1 MNKALELILG
11 LPGVILFC
19 IAIVVGISITSTGT
33 SPKEECEAA
42 GGKYVQTMKSYH
54 TCKMPKTSV

>member
-1 MNKALELILG
+1 MNKALDLILG

-19 IAIVVGISITSTGT
+19 IAVVVGISMTPSSSTE
-33 SPKEECEAA
+33 KERCEAA

-54 TCKMPKTSV
+54 TCKKESK

>member
-19 IAIVVGISITSTGT
+19 IAVVVGISMTPSGSTE
-33 SPKEECEAA
+33 KERCEAA

-54 TCKMPKTSV
+54 TCKMPETAV

>member
-1 MNKALELILG
+1 MNKALDIILG

-19 IAIVVGISITSTGT
+19 IAIVVLTSMTPSVT
-33 SPKEECEAA
+33 TEKARCEAA

-54 TCKMPKTSV
+54 TCKMPEKAV

>member
-19 IAIVVGISITSTGT
+19 IAVVVGISMTPSVSTE
-33 SPKEECEAA
+33 KERCEAA